1 MADVNKSIEIQY
13 KADLGQLLAQ
23 LKKLPNMTE
32 KEAKKMVG
40 ELNKQLRRAEKEA
53 KKASKSMAASMKQSA
68 SSMGDLGQTS
78 ANVREEMGSVAE
90 SAGDVDRGFASIG
103 LALSSVNPQLAETA
117 MMGADVAAVS
127 EGLLMTFKNLHPALL
142 ASAAAVAALTLGY
155 AAYADGV
162 RKAGEQT
169 IALREAEKSLKET
182 QDGIRENLQGALDD
196 LNKLRDEQAVYTGEL
211 TKEELERKKASESTR
226 SSFEARIDLQK
237 EVIKGLEEDLRIV
250 DLIRD
255 GNKFLSDSEKDRL
268 ITLHNQ
274 IVGSKKSL
282 DLEQGKGALIVK
294 MRPLYTAITEEIKRQ
309 EEATQLL
316 LDFQAEAVEISE
328 TIHEIKKDES
338 IIQEDLAAK
347 EIKKAIAAQEIAD
360 AQQIITSALQSQMS
374 AVELVNHKFDAQK
387 TALENIRAKYG
398 HIKDLNK
405 ALEAIE
411 AQRAEELVTARQE
424 DMAEE
429 IALAELKEQIAK
441 DLAEVRKKYRLTE
454 LRDQI
459 ADNNLM
465 AMSEEELHQLRIQL
479 MKEEGKEFEALSR
492 MIDAELQRRVT
503 ATQTAIDTA
512 IKSSMTMLSAISQ
525 LAGQEAAKA
534 EAAMDRQLTNLE
546 ELEESRIRHV
556 ENAVEAGV
564 MSEQQGAK
572 AKAKIEQELAAE
584 RLKIE
589 REMGQEAYKARLA
602 EFRLNQATASSNVV
616 MSTAV
621 AIAKALELGPVAG
634 PVAAGFISA
643 AGLAQ
648 LAVVANQQPPVP
660 TFDVGGMI
668 GSRDPMRPDDAM
680 IRARQGE
687 AILDRATVQ
696 RIGGERG
703 VKDLQQGGS
712 ASSNVVVI
720 SPWKHFDRFNR
731 ARQRAGL
738 NQSASGQRGY

>member
-1 MADVNKSIEIQY
+1 
-13 KADLGQLLAQ
+13 
-23 LKKLPNMTE
+23 
-32 KEAKKMVG
+32 
-40 ELNKQLRRAEKEA
+40 
-53 KKASKSMAASMKQSA
+53 
-68 SSMGDLGQTS
+68 
-78 ANVREEMGSVAE
+78 
-90 SAGDVDRGFASIG
+90 
-103 LALSSVNPQLAETA
+103 
-117 MMGADVAAVS
+117 
-127 EGLLMTFKNLHPALL
+127 
-142 ASAAAVAALTLGY
+142 
-155 AAYADGV
+155 
-162 RKAGEQT
+162 
-169 IALREAEKSLKET
+169 
-182 QDGIRENLQGALDD
+182 
-196 LNKLRDEQAVYTGEL
+196 
-211 TKEELERKKASESTR
+211 
-226 SSFEARIDLQK
+226 
-237 EVIKGLEEDLRIV
+237 
-250 DLIRD
+250 
-255 GNKFLSDSEKDRL
+255 
-268 ITLHNQ
+268 
-274 IVGSKKSL
+274 
-282 DLEQGKGALIVK
+282 
-294 MRPLYTAITEEIKRQ
+294 
-309 EEATQLL
+309 
-316 LDFQAEAVEISE
+316 
-328 TIHEIKKDES
+328 
-338 IIQEDLAAK
+338 
-347 EIKKAIAAQEIAD
+347 
-360 AQQIITSALQSQMS
+360 
-374 AVELVNHKFDAQK
+374 
-387 TALENIRAKYG
+387 
-398 HIKDLNK
+398 
-405 ALEAIE
+405 
-411 AQRAEELVTARQE
+411 
-424 DMAEE
+424 
-429 IALAELKEQIAK
+429 
-441 DLAEVRKKYRLTE
+441 E

-479 MKEEGKEFEALSR
+479 MKEEGKEFEALSK

-589 REMGQEAYKARLA
+589 RDMGQEAYKARLA